1 MTKREK
7 LLDRLLTRPIDF
19 TWDELNKV
27 LKGLGYIEDNMGKTS
42 GSRVRFIS
50 SKNPPIILHKPHP
63 KPTLKRYQIDQIIE
77 KLRQEKLI

>member
-7 LLDRLLTRPIDF
+7 LLDRLLTCPIDF
-19 TWDELNKV
+19 TWNELSNL
-27 LKGLGYIEDNMGKTS
+27 LKSLGYKEDNMGKTS

-50 SKNPPIILHKPHP
+50 PKFPPIILHKPHP
-63 KPTLKRYQIDQIIE
+63 KPTLKRYQIAQVIE